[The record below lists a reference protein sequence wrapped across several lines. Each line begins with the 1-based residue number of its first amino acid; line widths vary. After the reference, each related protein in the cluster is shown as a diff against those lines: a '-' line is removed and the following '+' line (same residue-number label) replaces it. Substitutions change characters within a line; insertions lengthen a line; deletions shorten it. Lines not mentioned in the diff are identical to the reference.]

1 MFTSAPNPQYS
12 SAPSGKMTKY
22 APSKALGGVYY
33 HDDLNSRP
41 STKEDADKIAM
52 NWPDEIGGVA
62 AWRAQEPI
70 NCQAHLQVCNV
81 TRN

>member
-1 MFTSAPNPQYS
+1 MKSLKSFESERDAANKRRELKQIDRQLRI
-12 SAPSGKMTKY
+12 A
-22 APSKALGGVYY
+22 
-33 HDDLNSRP
+33 
-41 STKEDADKIAM
+41 KEDADKIAM